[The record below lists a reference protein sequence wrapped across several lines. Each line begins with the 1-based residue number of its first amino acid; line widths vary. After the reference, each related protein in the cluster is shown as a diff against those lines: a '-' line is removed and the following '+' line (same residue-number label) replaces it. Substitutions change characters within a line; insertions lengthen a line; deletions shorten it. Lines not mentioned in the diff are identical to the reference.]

1 MELETI
7 EKELSKNS
15 NLQKNV
21 ILTKDRVTYN
31 VDFLSYFI
39 DLVLHKEKDR
49 YTRGLS
55 GKLNLHILI

>member
-21 ILTKDRVTYN
+21 ILTKDRVTY